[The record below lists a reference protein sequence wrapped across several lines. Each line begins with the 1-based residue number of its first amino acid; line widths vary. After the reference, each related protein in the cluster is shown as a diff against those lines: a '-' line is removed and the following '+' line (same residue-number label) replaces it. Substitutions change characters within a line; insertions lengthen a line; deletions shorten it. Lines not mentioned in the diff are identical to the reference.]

1 MASVSTANP
10 MGRFFEAVEVG
21 AILPKRATEYS
32 AGYDMYANEDV
43 VIPAGSMKIVSTGVA
58 AFIPHDEFLD
68 LRIRSG
74 MSTKGIIFLNAC
86 GVIDS
91 DYYPNVI
98 KCIMFNLSVKD
109 YVIKKGDRIAQGIFH
124 KYEVTT
130 NDVEDH
136 KDTRVGGLGSTG
148 GN

>member
-1 MASVSTANP
+1 MSSTSVLNP
-10 MGRFFEAVEVG
+10 IGRYFEVVEEG
-21 AILPKRATEYS
+21 GILPKRQTEHS

-43 VIPAGSMKIVSTGVA
+43 VIMPAQMKIVSTGVA
-58 AFIPHDEFLD
+58 VKLPNDEFLD

-74 MSTKGIIFLNAC
+74 LSTKGLIFLNSC

-98 KCIMFNLSVKD
+98 KCIMFNIANKPFE
-109 YVIKKGDRIAQGIFH
+109 IHKGDRIAQGIFTSYH
-124 KYEVTT
+124 ITD
-130 NDVEDH
+130 NDPKDIKVER
-136 KDTRVGGLGSTG
+136 TGGLGSTG